1 MGSTVR
7 VFITGGTGFLGR
19 GLLRRFADS
28 DDWDITVYSRD
39 EYKQVQC
46 AQRWPDVK
54 YVLGDVLNKDRL
66 ANCMRGADLVIHTA
80 AVKFI
85 PEAEYNVNEA
95 IDVNV
100 LGTRNVLQA
109 AAEWGVKQVVVIST
123 DKACQPLNVYGMTKA
138 LAERMVGEYAR
149 YYTGSTSYTACRYG
163 NVIGS
168 TGSVV
173 PLFRQQ
179 ALVHGEITVTD
190 PDMTRY
196 WITVDQAVDLILDAC
211 EASPGDI
218 VIPTPAAMRIGDIAN
233 LFDVPVKVVGV
244 RPGEKRHEQLLHQ
257 QESVRAEFDGKNYL
271 LHQDTGLVY
280 SEPFVLSSGNPQVWL
295 QPQAMLTAI
304 QDAENV

>member
-1 MGSTVR
+1 MR

-19 GLLRRFADS
+19 GLLRRFS
-28 DDWDITVYSRD
+28 QEWDITVYSRD

-54 YVLGDVLNKDRL
+54 YVLGDVTNLDRL
-66 ANCMRGADLVIHTA
+66 CNTMRGHDLVIHTA

-85 PEAEYNVNEA
+85 PEAELNVNEC

-100 LGTRNVLQA
+100 LGSRCVLEA
-109 AAEWGVKQVVVIST
+109 ALRCGVETCVCIST

-138 LAERMVGEYAR
+138 LVERMVGEYAR
-149 YYTGSTSYTACRYG
+149 YSDRGGTKYTACRYG

-179 ALVHGEITVTD
+179 AETLGEITVTD

-196 WITVDQAVDLILDAC
+196 WITVDEAVNLILDSIQAQ
-211 EASPGDI
+211 SGDI
-218 VIPTPAAMRIGDIAN
+218 VIPTPAAMRIGDIAQ
-233 LFDVPVKVVGV
+233 LFGVPVKITGV

-257 QESVRAEFDGKNYL
+257 QESIRAEYDGVNYL
-271 LHQDTGLVY
+271 LHPSGVY
-280 SEPFVLSSGNPQVWL
+280 SEPFMLSSGAPKVWL
-295 QPQAMLTAI
+295 SESKMLAAI
-304 QDAENV
+304 HDAENV

>member
-1 MGSTVR
+1 MKVL
-7 VFITGGTGFLGR
+7 VTGGTGFLGR
-19 GLLRRFADS
+19 GLLRRFS
-28 DDWDITVYSRD
+28 QEWDITVYSRD

-54 YVLGDVLNKDRL
+54 YVLGDVTNLERL
-66 ANCMRGADLVIHTA
+66 CNVMRGHDLVIHTA

-85 PEAEYNVNEA
+85 PEAELNVNEC

-100 LGTRNVLQA
+100 LGSRCVLEA
-109 AAEWGVKQVVVIST
+109 AARCNVETCVTIST

-138 LAERMVGEYAR
+138 LVERMVGEYAR
-149 YYTGSTSYTACRYG
+149 YCEGRVKYTACRYG

-179 ALVHGEITVTD
+179 AETLGEITVTD

-196 WITVDQAVDLILDAC
+196 WITVDEAVNLILDAC
-211 EASPGDI
+211 DAGSGDV
-218 VIPTPAAMRIGDIAN
+218 VIPTPAAMRIGDIAA
-233 LFDVPVKVVGV
+233 LFDVPVKITGV

-257 QESVRAEFDGKNYL
+257 QESVRAEYDGKNYL
-271 LHQDTGLVY
+271 LHPDGVY
-280 SEPFVLSSGNPQVWL
+280 SEPFVLSSGSPKVWL
-295 QPQAMLTAI
+295 SEKKMLAAI
-304 QDAENV
+304 HDAENV